1 MNDNY
6 LTGVLL
12 EENTDLQNQMKNL
25 EEDNLKLTQLLNEKY
40 DDPKY
45 RISAFLD

>member
-12 EENTDLQNQMKNL
+12 EENTELQNRMKNL
-25 EEDNLKLTQLLNEKY
+25 EEENLKLTQLLNEKF

-45 RISAFLD
+45 NK